1 MATARTTYQ
10 DGRGAEGAA
19 PTGHTFVWVSLRDP
33 SPEELA
39 SVQHEFALPGSLIDD
54 PDTSAN
60 RPALEVSD
68 QLVFAE
74 VNTISWV
81 AAEEVVRLARV
92 QLVLGDGF
100 VVSVDRN
107 EPAVERVS
115 QDLRADAELA
125 GAGPAAVL
133 TCVLDHAVERYGPV
147 LSALNDAVDEATQAV
162 FNADRSR
169 PTERLYHLARQ
180 VLEFRRAA
188 APLVE
193 MLDRLA
199 TELPAPT
206 GDRFRRHFRLQ
217 RPHLQH
223 LVDGADALGNLLA
236 NALQAYLA
244 EVSVRQNT
252 DMRRISAWAA
262 IWAVPTLLAGIYG
275 MNFRHMPELS
285 WRFGY
290 PLVLVVMVAICLGL
304 YRAFRHYGWL

>member
-1 MATARTTYQ
+1 MATVRTTYQ
-10 DGRGAEGAA
+10 GGRGADGAA
-19 PTGHTFVWVSLRDP
+19 PAGQTFVWVSLRDP

-39 SVQHEFALPGSLIDD
+39 SVQHEFALPGPLVDD
-54 PDTSAN
+54 PDASAN
-60 RPALEVSD
+60 RPALEVSGE
-68 QLVFAE
+68 LVFAE
-74 VNTISWV
+74 VKTVRWV
-81 AAEEVVRLARV
+81 AAEEAVRLGKV

-100 VVSVDRN
+100 VVSVDRD
-107 EPAVERVS
+107 ERAVERVS
-115 QDLRADAELA
+115 QDLRVDAELA
-125 GAGPAAVL
+125 GAGPEAVL
-133 TCVLDHAVERYGPV
+133 TRVLDHAVEGYGSV
-147 LSALNDAVDEATQAV
+147 LGALNDAVDEAAEAV
-162 FNADRSR
+162 FSAGRSR

-188 APLVE
+188 APLAG

-199 TELPAPT
+199 TESPAPT
-206 GDRFRRHFRLQ
+206 GDRFREHFRQQ

-262 IWAVPTLLAGIYG
+262 IWAIPTLVAGIYG

-290 PLVLVVMVAICLGL
+290 PLALVAMVVICLGL

>member
-10 DGRGAEGAA
+10 GGRGADGAA
-19 PTGHTFVWVSLRDP
+19 PAGQTFVWVSLRDP

-39 SVQHEFALPGSLIDD
+39 SVQHEFALPGPLVDD
-54 PDTSAN
+54 PDASAN
-60 RPALEVSD
+60 RPALEVSGE
-68 QLVFAE
+68 LVFAE
-74 VNTISWV
+74 VKTVRWV
-81 AAEEVVRLARV
+81 AAEEAVRLGKV

-100 VVSVDRN
+100 VVSVDRD
-107 EPAVERVS
+107 ERAVERVS
-115 QDLRADAELA
+115 QDLRADVELA
-125 GAGPAAVL
+125 GAGPEAVL
-133 TCVLDHAVERYGPV
+133 TRVLDHAVEGYGSV
-147 LSALNDAVDEATQAV
+147 LGALNDAVDEAAEAV
-162 FNADRSR
+162 FSAGRSR

-188 APLVE
+188 APLAG

-199 TELPAPT
+199 TESPAPT
-206 GDRFRRHFRLQ
+206 GDRFREHFRQQ

-262 IWAVPTLLAGIYG
+262 IWAVPTLVAGIYG

-290 PLVLVVMVAICLGL
+290 PLALVAMMVICLGL

>member
-1 MATARTTYQ
+1 MASARTTYL

-19 PTGHTFVWVSLRDP
+19 PAGRTFVWVSLRDP

-39 SVQHEFALPGSLIDD
+39 SVQHEFALPRPLIDD
-54 PDTSAN
+54 PNTSAN

-68 QLVFAE
+68 ELVSAE

-81 AAEEVVRLARV
+81 AADKAVRLEKV

-100 VVSVDRN
+100 VVSVHRN
-107 EPAVERVS
+107 ERAAERVS
-115 QDLRADAELA
+115 QNLRAGAELA
-125 GAGPAAVL
+125 GAGPTAVL
-133 TCVLDHAVERYGPV
+133 TCVLDNAVEGYGPA
-147 LSALNDAVDEATQAV
+147 LSALNDAVDEAAQAV
-162 FNADRSR
+162 FDPARTR

-188 APLVE
+188 APLAE

-199 TELPAPT
+199 SEVPAPT
-206 GDRFRRHFRLQ
+206 GDRFRRHFRQQ
-217 RPHLQH
+217 RTHLQH

>member
-1 MATARTTYQ
+1 MATARTTIQ
-10 DGRGAEGAA
+10 DGRGADGAA
-19 PTGHTFVWVSLRDP
+19 PADDTFVWVSLRDP

-39 SVQHEFALPGSLIDD
+39 SVQHEFALPGPLVDD

-60 RPALEVSD
+60 RPALEVSGE
-68 QLVFAE
+68 LVFAE
-74 VNTISWV
+74 VKTIRSV
-81 AAEEVVRLARV
+81 AAEEAVRLGKV

-100 VVSVDRN
+100 VVSVDRD
-107 EPAVERVS
+107 ERAVERVS
-115 QDLRADAELA
+115 QDLRGDAELA

-133 TCVLDHAVERYGPV
+133 AGVLDHAVEGYGPV
-147 LSALNDAVDEATQAV
+147 LSALNGAVDEAAQAV
-162 FNADRSR
+162 FSAGRSR

-188 APLVE
+188 APLAE

-199 TELPAPT
+199 TESPALT
-206 GDRFRRHFRLQ
+206 GDRLRRHFRQ
-217 RPHLQH
+217 QGAHLQH
-223 LVDGADALGNLLA
+223 LVDGADALGSLLA

-275 MNFRHMPELS
+275 MNFRHMPELA
-285 WRFGY
+285 WAFGY
-290 PLVLVVMVAICLGL
+290 PFALALMAVTTIVL
-304 YRAFRHYGWL
+304 YRIFKRQGWL

>member
-10 DGRGAEGAA
+10 DGRGADGAA
-19 PTGHTFVWVSLRDP
+19 PGGDTFVWVSLRDP

-39 SVQHEFALPGSLIDD
+39 SVQHEFGMPGPLVDD
-54 PDTSAN
+54 SDTSAN

-68 QLVFAE
+68 KLVFAE

-81 AAEEVVRLARV
+81 AAEEAVQLGKV

-107 EPAVERVS
+107 ERAVERVS
-115 QDLRADAELA
+115 QDLRADAELT

-133 TCVLDHAVERYGPV
+133 TCVLDHAIEGYGPV
-147 LSALNDAVDEATQAV
+147 LSALNDAVDKAAQAV
-162 FNADRSR
+162 SSAGRSR
-169 PTERLYHLARQ
+169 PTERLYRLARQ

-188 APLVE
+188 ARLAQ

-199 TELPAPT
+199 TESPGPI
-206 GDRFRRHFRLQ
+206 GDRLRRHFRQQ
-217 RPHLQH
+217 RAHLQH

-262 IWAVPTLLAGIYG
+262 IWAVPTLVAGIYG

-290 PLVLVVMVAICLGL
+290 PLALVVMVAICLGL
-304 YRAFRHYGWL
+304 YRAFRHNGWL

>member
-10 DGRGAEGAA
+10 DGRGADGAA
-19 PTGHTFVWVSLRDP
+19 LAGHTFVWVSMRDP
-33 SPEELA
+33 SPEELS
-39 SVQHEFALPGSLIDD
+39 SVQHEFALPGPLVDD
-54 PDTSAN
+54 PDASAN
-60 RPALEVSD
+60 RPALEVSGE
-68 QLVFAE
+68 LVFAE
-74 VNTISWV
+74 VKTVRWV
-81 AAEEVVRLARV
+81 AAEEAVRLGKV

-100 VVSVDRN
+100 VVSVDRD
-107 EPAVERVS
+107 ERAVERVS
-115 QDLRADAELA
+115 QDLRVDAELA
-125 GAGPAAVL
+125 GAGPEAVL
-133 TCVLDHAVERYGPV
+133 TRVLDHAVEGYGSV
-147 LSALNDAVDEATQAV
+147 LGALNDAVDEAAEAV
-162 FNADRSR
+162 FSAGRSR

-188 APLVE
+188 APLAG

-199 TELPAPT
+199 TESPAPT
-206 GDRFRRHFRLQ
+206 GDRFREHFRQQ

-290 PLVLVVMVAICLGL
+290 PLALVAMVVICLGL